1 MRVLELETKSLSTP
15 YDYSFRVVIER
26 GWWFWRHRRWVV
38 GIGTFGQ
45 VAGAPTK
52 AWQFWI
58 EHAFY
63 EGTAAE
69 RVSWWL
75 ARSLERRIEAFAL
88 MLSTRSI
95 RWKAHPRTDASPS
108 TF

>member
-1 MRVLELETKSLSTP
+1 MRVLELETQSLGTP

-26 GWWFWRHRRWVV
+26 GWWFWRRRRWVV
-38 GIGTFGQ
+38 GVGKFGQ
-45 VAGAPTK
+45 VAGAPTPD
-52 AWQFWI
+52 WRFWI
-58 EHAFY
+58 AHAFY

-69 RVSWWL
+69 RVPWWL
-75 ARSLERRIEAFAL
+75 ARSLERRTEAFAL

-95 RWKAHPRTDASPS
+95 RWKHTPEPTQTPS